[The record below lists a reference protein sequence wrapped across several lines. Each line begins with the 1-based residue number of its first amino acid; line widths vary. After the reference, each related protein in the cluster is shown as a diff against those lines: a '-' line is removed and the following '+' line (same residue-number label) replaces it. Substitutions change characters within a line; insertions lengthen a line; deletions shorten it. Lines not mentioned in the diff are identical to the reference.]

1 MDTKDGLVEVMVD
14 AAIGAP
20 PELTGDHW
28 EGRARV
34 WAVSLASRY
43 WRHPWLSTVRP
54 AGVPLRPGVYAWLD
68 ALVTAVE
75 DEPDVDGMRLGLV
88 LDAVVRSFGAFG
100 VPTGTPPSWLPGA
113 IAERHPRLVAE
124 LNRDFADVD
133 AELVGA
139 IDIVIRGAK
148 G

>member
-1 MDTKDGLVEVMVD
+1 MEFARDRAQHQVGL
-14 AAIGAP
+14 GAR
-20 PELTGDHW
+20 ERSGHVLG
-28 EGRARV
+28 
-34 WAVSLASRY
+34 
-43 WRHPWLSTVRP
+43 
-54 AGVPLRPGVYAWLD
+54 RPGQLR
-68 ALVTAVE
+68 TRRPRRHQRE
-75 DEPDVDGMRLGLV
+75 RRP
-88 LDAVVRSFGAFG
+88 RSFGAFG